1 MKRTI
6 LITGANRGIG
16 RFIAEQL
23 LRDGHRISLGLRDP
37 GSLNDTILDPNMY
50 KSNNIML
57 NKYDAKIELDAQKW
71 VNNSINKFKKIDTI
85 IHCAGIFHKTGL
97 IFEANERKN
106 IDELLETN
114 VMGPW
119 FLTKAAWNQISED
132 GSGRIIALISM
143 SGKRSKGNLA
153 GYSMSKFALMGL
165 CQTMRNE
172 GWEKGIR
179 VSTINPGW
187 VNTDMAANVK
197 SISKNEMTQPQDI
210 ASLVSKILTMPNTCV
225 PFEVNL
231 NCILEK

>member
-6 LITGANRGIG
+6 LISGASRGIG
-16 RFIAEQL
+16 RSIAEEL
-23 LRDGHRISLGLRDP
+23 LREGNRVSLGLRNPDNLK
-37 GSLNDTILDPNMY
+37 GTKLDPAIY
-50 KSNNIML
+50 GLSNIL
-57 NKYDAKIELDAQKW
+57 LTKYDATVEADAENW
-71 VNNSINKFKKIDTI
+71 VQESINKFKSIDTI
-85 IHCAGIFHKTGL
+85 IHCAGVFHKTGL
-97 IFEANERKN
+97 IYEDQERKN
-106 IDELLETN
+106 IEELWKTN

-119 FLTKAAWNQISED
+119 LLTKAGWDHLARN
-132 GSGRIIALISM
+132 GSGRVIALISM

-187 VNTDMAANVK
+187 VNTDMAANVE
-197 SISKNEMTQPQDI
+197 SIPKDEMTQPKDI
-210 ASLVSKILTMPNTCV
+210 SSIVSRILSMPNTCV
-225 PFEVNL
+225 PFEINL